1 MAGPAHP
8 DEGVVSVHWPKS
20 LGEAVREWRLRECGT
35 QKAATELLS
44 VHQSAICRWESGQ
57 QGADLVALWRAGV
70 SIDALLTRAAEIER
84 AHLDAEACHALAR
97 ALLDR
102 PDLHATV
109 TEILAREGAE

>member
-1 MAGPAHP
+1 MNA
-8 DEGVVSVHWPKS
+8 HWPKS

-57 QGADLVALWRAGV
+57 QAPDLVALWRAGV

-84 AHLDAEACHALAR
+84 THLDAEACYTLAR

-109 TEILAREGAE
+109 TEILVREGAE